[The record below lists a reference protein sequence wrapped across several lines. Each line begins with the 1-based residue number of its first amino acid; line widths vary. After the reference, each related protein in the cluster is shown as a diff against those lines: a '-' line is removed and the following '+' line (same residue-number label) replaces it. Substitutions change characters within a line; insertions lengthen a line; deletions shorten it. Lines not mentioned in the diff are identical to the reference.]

1 MKIGTILD
9 AFFSLFH
16 DIGKNAP
23 KELHRFLIIFFSYF
37 LFTFYFI
44 FAF

>member
-23 KELHRFLIIFFSYF
+23 KNFIVFFFSYF
-37 LFTFYFI
+37 LIFTFFYFI